1 MKLIYL
7 TFIAAVYS
15 SPLLLSQGETSPWP
29 RRPAVLEQARLLA
42 RDGRYADACDQLR
55 SELTHHGIAGH
66 EVRGLYSA
74 LMMRL
79 YMNREHPKAFVYTV
93 QAGDHIQRIAEKTNC
108 APGLLML
115 INGILDPSR
124 MRVGQKLVA
133 IPLQLRLL
141 IHEQESEIA
150 LWDGDTLLA
159 CYPIESVEGGVLPSQ
174 LTRVVKQVDA
184 YRAGKKLSRNAALNI
199 SYNRVIE
206 VSGGIYIAG
215 KQKIKDAFAVY
226 RLPQERLNEWA
237 FFVLKDVPVRI
248 ISKGEYKLGEA
259 PPDQRLNAPASV
271 IPS

>member
-7 TFIAAVYS
+7 TFIAAVCS

-55 SELTHHGIAGH
+55 SQLAHTGIAGT
-66 EVRGLYSA
+66 EIRSLYSA

-93 QAGDHIQRIAEKTNC
+93 QSGDHIQRIAEKTNC
-108 APGLLML
+108 SPGLIML

-124 MRVGQKLVA
+124 LRAGQKLVA

-150 LWDGDTLLA
+150 LWDGDILLA
-159 CYPIESVEGGVLPSQ
+159 SYPIKSVEGGVPPSQ
-174 LTRVVKQVDA
+174 LTRIVKKVDA
-184 YRAGKKLSRNAALNI
+184 YRSGKKLSRNAALNI
-199 SYNRVIE
+199 SHDRVIE
-206 VSGGIYIAG
+206 ISGGIFIAG
-215 KQKIKDAFAVY
+215 LQKISDAFVVY

-237 FFVLKDVPVRI
+237 FFVLEDIPVRI
-248 ISKGEYKLGEA
+248 ISKGEFKLGEA
-259 PPDQRLNAPASV
+259 PPDLRLSTPASV
-271 IPS
+271 IPD